1 MISVD
6 RFLDYAGFFFITIR
20 LLFCTKCCS
29 PVRPLSTLDH
39 NEIEQRKLKAVDI
52 LCPVLATLYKQGLLH
67 PNSAGGVYW
76 DDLSMALQEHL
87 GVLPSWA
94 LFHSV
99 SYAAFKENDV
109 HQSTRSRFGKKR
121 CINIFKMNVGQIE
134 RPEYIK
140 HGFSTTIRDSRYDPA
155 VEEAGDEKEPEEEAR
170 TTTTTTTVIETNTLP
185 PPPPN
190 QNSKARRKESR
201 RQRFER
207 WFTRRVFF
215 LQEDRC
221 YLSGLAR
228 VIKDAREYGSQAG
241 EFSEHNIT
249 AFHPT
254 CCESKHRKE
263 LFGYQACLKL
273 ASLFVCFGT

>member
-1 MISVD
+1 
-6 RFLDYAGFFFITIR
+6 
-20 LLFCTKCCS
+20 
-29 PVRPLSTLDH
+29 
-39 NEIEQRKLKAVDI
+39 
-52 LCPVLATLYKQGLLH
+52 
-67 PNSAGGVYW
+67 
-76 DDLSMALQEHL
+76 
-87 GVLPSWA
+87 
-94 LFHSV
+94 
-99 SYAAFKENDV
+99 
-109 HQSTRSRFGKKR
+109 
-121 CINIFKMNVGQIE
+121 MNVGQIE

-155 VEEAGDEKEPEEEAR
+155 VEEAGDEKEPEEEAK

-241 EFSEHNIT
+241 EFSEEMWGSNRPHHLPVRVPTIT
-249 AFHPT
+249 KVAH
-254 CCESKHRKE
+254 
-263 LFGYQACLKL
+263 
-273 ASLFVCFGT
+273 